1 MVQNT
6 IFQYEKPR
14 RLVQPRRLNRLPQLS
29 AAPDS
34 PPLTGLVQEK
44 SATDIEERVARALYK
59 IQVPFRFQVVVP
71 VLGSLPGRGKVIDFL
86 LGTQVYQPL
95 EVDGPL
101 WHTHAAEK
109 GEDAL
114 RELLLNAEFRK
125 RGWLPL
131 RRLSWLQLESQAAAD
146 HSVRQLLAGITVFGW
161 QLQERSK
168 R

>member
-1 MVQNT
+1 MVQDNVY
-6 IFQYEKPR
+6 QYDKPGR
-14 RLVQPRRLNRLPQLS
+14 PARPLRLNRLPRLS

-59 IQVPFRFQVVVP
+59 LQVPFRFQVVVP

-86 LGTQVYQPL
+86 LGTRVYQPL

-109 GEDAL
+109 GEDDL

-131 RRLSWLQLESQAAAD
+131 RRLGWLQLDSQDATD
-146 HSVRQLLAGITVFGW
+146 RSLRQLLAGITVFGW
-161 QLQERSK
+161 QPQER
-168 R
+168 RER